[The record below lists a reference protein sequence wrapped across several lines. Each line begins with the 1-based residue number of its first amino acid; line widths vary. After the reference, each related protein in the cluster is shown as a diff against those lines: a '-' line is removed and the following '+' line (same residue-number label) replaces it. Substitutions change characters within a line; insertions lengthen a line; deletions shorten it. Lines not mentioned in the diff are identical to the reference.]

1 MSALLSFSAEG
12 ESPLLYRS
20 GASPGEVDHVYDPV
34 KSPVDV
40 VADHHAGSREPCPL
54 RTHTRSPFTYPG
66 SSTSEVLPIGR
77 SLPTTKLLRKGYYV
91 EHPEIV
97 PSARRCDLPYKYRLR
112 APQTGELLDVTRD
125 RLLGALAVVA
135 AASIWGTL
143 GLFAKILYA
152 QGVSFESLVAV
163 RASIGWVAVLLFVL
177 ATGGASSLRVS
188 GRDLAF
194 LVPLGLVG
202 IGFFY
207 LLYFYN
213 VRESTVGTAA
223 ILLYSSPAFV
233 VVLARLFL
241 KEALNAAKVLALFLT
256 IGGIFLVAGAYDS
269 ADLAVSPKV
278 LLAGLLSGLT
288 YGLYS
293 IFRRPVAGRPDP
305 SLILSYAL
313 FFGAALLVVSAL
325 PTLGTLAGLSAGSYA
340 LLLMLAVVHT
350 TLGFALYTFGLG
362 RLGAGRAAIV
372 ATIEPVVA
380 GALGTMLL
388 AEDLTLPK
396 LVGAG
401 LVISGAVLA
410 QVRGQK

>member
-1 MSALLSFSAEG
+1 
-12 ESPLLYRS
+12 
-20 GASPGEVDHVYDPV
+20 
-34 KSPVDV
+34 
-40 VADHHAGSREPCPL
+40 
-54 RTHTRSPFTYPG
+54 
-66 SSTSEVLPIGR
+66 
-77 SLPTTKLLRKGYYV
+77 V
-91 EHPEIV
+91 EHPENV
-97 PSARRCDLPYKYRLR
+97 SSARRQGLPYKYRLR
-112 APQTGELLDVTRD
+112 APRTGEFFDVTRD
-125 RLLGALAVVA
+125 RLLGAFAVVA

-152 QGVSFESLVAV
+152 QGVSFEALVAV
-163 RASIGWVAVLLFVL
+163 RASVGWAAVFLFVL
-177 ATGGASSLRVS
+177 ATGGAGRLRVS

-207 LLYFYN
+207 LLYFYT

-241 KEALNAAKVLALFLT
+241 NEALNAAKVFALFLT
-256 IGGIFLVAGAYDS
+256 LGGIFLVAGAYDP
-269 ADLAVSPKV
+269 ANLEVSPKV

-293 IFRRPVAGRPDP
+293 IFGRPVAGRLEP
-305 SLILSYAL
+305 SVILSYAL
-313 FFGAALLVVSAL
+313 FFGASLLVVTAI
-325 PTLGTLAGLSAGSYA
+325 PTLDTLAGLPAGSYA

-380 GALGTMLL
+380 VALGTVLL

-396 LVGAG
+396 VVGAI

-410 QVRGQK
+410 QVRLQKARSG